1 MRARTNSKIAAVG
14 VCDPIL
20 GDEISVA
27 GSIQF
32 RNIDHL
38 IEYRPDQVFLAVP
51 HDIAFEIASQLL
63 VEGISV
69 HLEKPMGRNLSEAMT
84 LQTLAEQHN
93 GTLTI
98 GFNYRYMAGV
108 HRIVEDCR
116 SGLFGEVV
124 RISLELGHGGSP
136 SDQQSWKLDP
146 IKAGGGCLIDPGVH
160 LLDICNMLVAAP
172 QPVVCR
178 TWEGFWNTGIEEE
191 AHVLMMSDK
200 TVINLAVSVVR
211 WRSLFRIEVQ
221 GVEGYGRVEGRGRS
235 YGIQTYIRGR
245 RWAWQ
250 SGRAQAD
257 TEELV
262 CTDDCLKS
270 FELETADVLGISK
283 ASRRFG
289 SGLDG
294 LKTMRLLDSIQKSR
308 QPSGT
313 SE

>member
-1 MRARTNSKIAAVG
+1 LRARSNSEIEVVG
-14 VCDPIL
+14 VCDPNL
-20 GDEISVA
+20 VDEISLA
-27 GSIQF
+27 GSINF
-32 RNIDHL
+32 RNIEHL

-63 VEGISV
+63 TEGISV
-69 HLEKPMGRNLSEAMT
+69 HLEKPMGRNLSEAVI
-84 LQTLAEQHN
+84 LQSLAEQYN

-108 HRIVEDCR
+108 QQIVEDCR
-116 SGLFGEVV
+116 SGLFGELV

-136 SDQQSWKLDP
+136 SDRRSWKLDP

-160 LLDICNMLVAAP
+160 LLDICNMVVATP
-172 QPVVCR
+172 RPVVCQ

-191 AHVLMMSDK
+191 AHVLMMSGK
-200 TVINLAVSVVR
+200 TLIDLAVSVVR

-221 GVEGYGRVEGRGRS
+221 GVEGYGRVDGRGRS
-235 YGIQTYIRGR
+235 YGIQTYFRGR

-250 SGRAQAD
+250 SGSTQAE

-270 FELETADVLGISK
+270 FELETADVLGISRT
-283 ASRRFG
+283 SRRFG
-289 SGLDG
+289 NGLDG
-294 LKTMRLLDSIQKSR
+294 LKTMQLLESIQKSR
-308 QPSGT
+308 LPSGT